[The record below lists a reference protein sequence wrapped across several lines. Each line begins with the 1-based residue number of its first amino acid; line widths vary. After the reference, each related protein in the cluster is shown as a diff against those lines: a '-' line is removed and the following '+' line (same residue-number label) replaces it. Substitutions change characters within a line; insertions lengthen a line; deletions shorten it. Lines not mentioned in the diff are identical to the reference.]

1 MAIIKCPECGHQI
14 SDKAPV
20 CPNCG
25 VEIAGKIIRCPNC
38 GEVYFA
44 NEEMCPNC
52 HRPTRLNKTSTQVP
66 FTSSSSAG
74 ASPLPPVT
82 DNVPPKDTTENI
94 NHSVPPHRTST
105 QGPVPPRNPSDS
117 SFSTSGGKK
126 KHKKRNYTPL
136 IIAVLIALVA
146 LGIMYH
152 FYSTAQTGKEQQDY
166 EYAMK
171 SSDPTV
177 LQSYLNTYPNAPEAH
192 LDSVQNHLME
202 IKQNDQE
209 WTNAIMRGS
218 KGALEDYLQNHP
230 HSPHAPEARNK
241 IDSLDW
247 RDAQNE
253 NTPASYQEYLK
264 EHPQGAFVNSAQ
276 EKMGKVQQKELQPE
290 EKQMISALFKT
301 FFQSINSRNDDRATD
316 QVENVMSSF
325 LGKTNAHKEDVASFI
340 HKIWKNDI
348 TNMNWRINNDYT
360 IKKQSVGD
368 DKYEYQV
375 QFSARQSVSSTD
387 SSQPTQSDFRINA
400 TVSPNGKISSFNM
413 AKVIL

>member
-74 ASPLPPVT
+74 SSPLPPVT
-82 DNVPPKDTTENI
+82 DNVPPKDTTENK

-152 FYSTAQTGKEQQDY
+152 FYSTAQT
-166 EYAMK
+166 
-171 SSDPTV
+171 
-177 LQSYLNTYPNAPEAH
+177 
-192 LDSVQNHLME
+192 
-202 IKQNDQE
+202 
-209 WTNAIMRGS
+209 
-218 KGALEDYLQNHP
+218 
-230 HSPHAPEARNK
+230 
-241 IDSLDW
+241 
-247 RDAQNE
+247 
-253 NTPASYQEYLK
+253 
-264 EHPQGAFVNSAQ
+264 
-276 EKMGKVQQKELQPE
+276 
-290 EKQMISALFKT
+290 
-301 FFQSINSRNDDRATD
+301 
-316 QVENVMSSF
+316 
-325 LGKTNAHKEDVASFI
+325 
-340 HKIWKNDI
+340 
-348 TNMNWRINNDYT
+348 
-360 IKKQSVGD
+360 
-368 DKYEYQV
+368 
-375 QFSARQSVSSTD
+375 
-387 SSQPTQSDFRINA
+387 
-400 TVSPNGKISSFNM
+400 
-413 AKVIL
+413 